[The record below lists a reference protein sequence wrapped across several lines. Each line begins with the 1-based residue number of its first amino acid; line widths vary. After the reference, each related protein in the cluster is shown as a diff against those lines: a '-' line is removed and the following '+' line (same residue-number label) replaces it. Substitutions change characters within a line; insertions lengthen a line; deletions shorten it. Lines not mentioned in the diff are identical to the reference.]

1 MKHIYTLLWLFLT
14 NICLSFAM
22 NGTGTK
28 EDPYQIGTAD
38 ELYEFASITNG
49 THESIEGNTAAC
61 AFLSNDIV
69 INENVLDSVG
79 EIREGTFRE
88 WTPIVTFQGVFDGKK
103 HTINGLYIKGNDKSA
118 FIKDLANGEVKNL
131 GFKDSYLSS
140 PMGRCG
146 GICAQSWG
154 VSSIR
159 NCYYIGSINCTG
171 EEVGGICSSLN
182 NGGVITNCFS
192 ICRTKGKN
200 KANGI
205 CPINQNSKITD
216 CYTITFTEP
225 DDSEGKH
232 SFESGEVTYLLQK
245 GQEEHIW
252 GQKIGKDTHPVFG
265 GDSVYPTKCPKYF
278 SNDPQA
284 TSLDEHSAHA
294 FDNCICVHCGYRDTT
309 CICSH
314 EVKDCKC
321 IYCGEEIHEFDNCYC
336 VHCEKRDLTCTNH
349 KHQYENC
356 RCACG
361 ERDTIGECYFDIY
374 TMDDLYEFASKV
386 NGGDIWLNARLHD
399 DIVINENVLD
409 SAGNIKEG
417 SFEKWTSIKAY
428 KGSFDGMGHTIQG
441 IYIKADTTD
450 YCGLFTLVE
459 EEGEVK
465 NLGIKDSRL
474 AGRYYNGFIA
484 GHNKGIVANCQNEG
498 TIDYSH
504 DYSGGIVGLN
514 EGKIS
519 SCSNYGNMT
528 AEGGIC
534 GMNDGGTIEN
544 CTNYGNVST
553 GYNFAGIC
561 GTQKDGVISACVN
574 LGEIGL
580 DNKGTR
586 YAGICGELK
595 DGSIVNCL
603 NTGIINPQVSPAR
616 AGICAEQSGGEIR
629 ACLSDKTGPIVYTGT
644 KNIVHS
650 VYKGILYLKNADNT
664 YIVTEDQ
671 MKNGWACHLLNGN
684 RDGEGLPWGQTIGVD
699 TLPHI
704 GGAAIY
710 STSAICPG
718 HFSNEEETTEL
729 PHDFQ
734 GHFCCAYCGQYTSD
748 TLKIYTVDNLYEFA
762 NYVNNIDRS
771 ANAALMNDIVIN
783 ENVLD
788 SMGNLRNGTYRGWTP
803 IAEFRGVFDG
813 RRHVIKGLYTRD
825 NSAYGLFSVIRKA
838 EVKKL
843 GIEDAYIWATSGY
856 HGGICGKADS
866 SSIHD
871 CYFIGRIYCSKDV
884 VGGICAYCE
893 NGSIS
898 NCFTICEA
906 NGEYGKID
914 GNGICPRNQNSEIK
928 NCHTITFAEMKNSEK
943 KYPFENGEIT
953 YLLQRGQEEHI
964 WGQKIGT
971 DIHPVFGNDTV
982 YVPECPKRFSN
993 DPSDSILSS
1002 FPHIFDHCVCIQCG
1016 YRDTTCICEHVEKEG
1031 ACIYC
1036 GKAMHEFDNC
1046 YCINCGARDYACT
1059 NHEHR
1064 YEYCLCACGERDTT
1078 TECYFDIYT
1087 LDDLY
1092 EFAKKVNKG
1101 NRWLNARLMN
1111 DIVVNETP
1119 LEGMDY
1125 FVEMTHNKR
1134 HEELDMLE
1142 YSFEWEE
1149 WDEYIRNQPVKW
1161 QSGAKDSYNNIIEGN
1176 LYNGVYSGVFD
1187 GQGHVIN
1194 GLIIGYDQYHGSY
1207 VYCGLFSTVNGAEF
1221 KNLGLENCIV
1231 YGPHTDNYQ
1240 VIIGTFC
1247 GYALNSSF
1255 TNCHTSGNIYVG
1267 TYEAKGLG
1275 GLVGQAYGCTFQNC
1289 YNLADIWGFRNVAGI
1304 VGNIADIGWISD
1316 AEGGYAGTSMD
1327 DMIKFPGEV
1336 VVMKNCWNA
1345 GNITSSD
1352 PLCGGLLN
1360 INYDVVSL
1368 SNCYNI
1374 GELVST
1380 SSNETNSG
1388 GLVGRLGYGLCLIK
1402 MENCYN
1408 AGIVSYHDGELVTGE
1423 LVSTH
1428 YLKSDKV
1435 IEYNMDD
1442 VNPDTIYRYKECLI
1456 YRNCYYLADSTY
1468 MEDPYS
1474 TALARKRT
1482 SDIDVHPMT
1491 LEQFANGEVC
1501 YRLNQGVTDGTQPFY
1516 QDLNDVRVR
1525 PTSARPAPV
1534 TIDPYPVLDNTHRT
1548 VYTDGTSYF
1557 NYQTTTSTE
1566 DAGNDFS
1573 APRIY
1578 VEEHTIFVCNVDG
1591 RVILSDMNGHTI
1603 FSQKVQKLCATSC
1616 AEIQVNNT
1624 GVYLLVVDGKP
1635 YKVTV
1640 R

>member
-1 MKHIYTLLWLFLT
+1 MKHVYTILWMSLINT
-14 NICLSFAM
+14 CLSFAM

-38 ELYEFASITNG
+38 ELYEFAQIING
-49 THESIEGNTAAC
+49 THPTIEPNWDAC
-61 AFLSNDIV
+61 AILTSDIV
-69 INENVLDSVG
+69 VNDTLLGNDGNVRTNE
-79 EIREGTFRE
+79 IRE
-88 WTPIVTFQGVFDGKK
+88 WTPIGDLSKATGFRGVFDGKG
-103 HTINGLYIKGNDKSA
+103 HTISGLYCSSNTTDGLGLFAYST
-118 FIKDLANGEVKNL
+118 GEIRNIGVL
-131 GFKDSYLSS
+131 DSYFE
-140 PMGRCG
+140 G
-146 GICAQSWG
+146 AD
-154 VSSIR
+154 
-159 NCYYIGSINCTG
+159 N
-171 EEVGGICSSLN
+171 VGGICGYNAGAISYCYCVSTVLGNENVGGIVGWSNDPISFCYAIGKIADRTGRNAAYGSLSS
-182 NGGVITNCFS
+182 GENCYDL
-192 ICRTKGKN
+192 K
-200 KANGI
+200 
-205 CPINQNSKITD
+205 NSKAQD
-216 CYTITFTEP
+216 F
-225 DDSEGKH
+225 K
-232 SFESGEVTYLLQK
+232 SGHIAYLLQE
-245 GQEEHIW
+245 GEQEHVW
-252 GQKIGKDTHPVFG
+252 GQKIGVDTFPILFST
-265 GDSVYPTKCPKYF
+265 DTVYISSKCKAQYTNDTINPTDHVPA
-278 SNDPQA
+278 N
-284 TSLDEHSAHA
+284 
-294 FDNCICVHCGYRDTT
+294 
-309 CICSH
+309 
-314 EVKDCKC
+314 CKC
-321 IYCGEEIHEFDNCYC
+321 IYCGEAAHTYKNCICAVCKIEKPDCEHEHLFEYGFC
-336 VHCEKRDLTCTNH
+336 L
-349 KHQYENC
+349 
-356 RCACG
+356 CG
-361 ERDTIGECYFDIY
+361 EEDPNFCLDIE
-374 TMDDLYEFASKV
+374 TVEDLYGFAEAV
-386 NGGDIWLNARLHD
+386 ATINDHLNARLLN
-399 DIVINENVLD
+399 DIVINKNVLD
-409 SAGNIKEG
+409 SAGNLTEG
-417 SFEKWTSIKAY
+417 NFRGWAPIQAY
-428 KGSFDGMGHTIQG
+428 KGTFDGMGHTIHG
-441 IYIKADTTD
+441 IYIKEDSTD
-450 YCGLFTLVE
+450 YLGLFALIEQAGV
-459 EEGEVK
+459 VK

-928 NCHTITFAEMKNSEK
+928 NCHTITFAEMKNSGK

-1240 VIIGTFC
+1240 VNIGTFC